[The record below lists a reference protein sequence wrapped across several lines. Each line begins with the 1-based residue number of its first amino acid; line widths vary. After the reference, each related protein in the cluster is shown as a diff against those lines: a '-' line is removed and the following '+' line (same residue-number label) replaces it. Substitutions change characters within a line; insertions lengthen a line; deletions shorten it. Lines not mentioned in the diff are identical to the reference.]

1 MFNLLWKGQRKTSK
15 NKEREREN
23 RLGRYEE
30 VGKND
35 KVYLRTNL
43 GNVLGVHFEKERE
56 RPEEVMLGREGPWG
70 IDSQG

>member
-1 MFNLLWKGQRKTSK
+1 M
-15 NKEREREN
+15 
-23 RLGRYEE
+23 GRYEE